1 MLGAVAEMED
11 HPVVKEGL
19 GSEFVFVYCEN
30 KRHDHLDFM
39 NEVSAR
45 EYRWFL

>member
-1 MLGAVAEMED
+1 MEA
-11 HPVVKEGL
+11 HPVVQEKL
-19 GSEFVFVYCEN
+19 GREFVFVYCEN

-39 NEVSAR
+39 HDVSAR